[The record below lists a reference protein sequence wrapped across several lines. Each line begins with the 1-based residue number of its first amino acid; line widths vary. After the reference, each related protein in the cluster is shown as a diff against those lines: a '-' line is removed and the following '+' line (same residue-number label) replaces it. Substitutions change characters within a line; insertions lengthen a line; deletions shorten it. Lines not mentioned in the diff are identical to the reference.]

1 VSVTG
6 IVAGGANVVCFT
18 TGRGSVFGCRPAPSI
33 KLATTTAL
41 YQRMVDDMDFDCGA
55 VIERGASVSELGEA
69 LFEEILAV
77 ASGRPTKS
85 EEFGFGDEEFVP
97 WQLGAVL

>member
-1 VSVTG
+1 MPDLAAFPRAAWLRAERSVLDRASVT
-6 IVAGGANVVCFT
+6 
-18 TGRGSVFGCRPAPSI
+18 
-33 KLATTTAL
+33 
-41 YQRMVDDMDFDCGA
+41 
-55 VIERGASVSELGEA
+55 ELGEA
-69 LFEEILAV
+69 LFEEILEV